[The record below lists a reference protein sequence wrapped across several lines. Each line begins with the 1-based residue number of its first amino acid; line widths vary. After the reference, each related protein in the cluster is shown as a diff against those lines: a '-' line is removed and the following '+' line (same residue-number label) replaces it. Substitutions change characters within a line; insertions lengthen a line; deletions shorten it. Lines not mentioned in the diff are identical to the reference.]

1 MAEITLQAE
10 TGRTT
15 GSRSSGRLRADGK
28 VPATVYGLGK
38 DPQSVAVQWREL
50 RAALVTEAGFNA
62 LIDLHVDGAKGDLV
76 IVKEL
81 QRHPVRRDVLHVDFL
96 RVDADVAITVEVPI
110 VLHGEAHDVTSN
122 DGSVDHILYHLG
134 HPGQAGRHPQ
144 RDRRRHHA
152 LQIGDA
158 IRVGDLQLPAGVTTD
173 VDPEDA
179 IVTASVG
186 PGGRPR
192 RGRAGRGRGGRRPPR
207 ARPPRPRRRPAAE
220 GEAPAEGAATPS
232 SSVGGRLGG
241 GRPREPRGRVRPHPP
256 QQRRRRRGP
265 AGRPP
270 RRQARS
276 ASGGSRC

>member
-15 GSRSSGRLRADGK
+15 GSRSSGRLRASGK
-28 VPATVYGLGK
+28 VPATVYGLDK

-76 IVKEL
+76 IVKEF

-122 DGSVDHILYHLG
+122 DGQVDHVLYNLAIAAKPADIPNEIAVDISG
-134 HPGQAGRHPQ
+134 
-144 RDRRRHHA
+144 
-152 LQIGDA
+152 LQIGDS
-158 IRVGDLQLPAGVTTD
+158 IRVGDLQLPSGVTTE

-179 IVTASVG
+179 IVTASVSQEADLG
-186 PGGRPR
+186 EVEPVEGEEGE
-192 RGRAGRGRGGRRPPR
+192 GAEGE
-207 ARPPRPRRRPAAE
+207 AAAAE
-220 GEAPAEGAATPS
+220 GEAPAEGDAPAE
-232 SSVGGRLGG
+232 GGDT
-241 GRPREPRGRVRPHPP
+241 E
-256 QQRRRRRGP
+256 
-265 AGRPP
+265 
-270 RRQARS
+270 
-276 ASGGSRC
+276 